1 MNFEINISCNTYENK
16 AKSQKRST
24 KGELL
29 IKTRVLCWS
38 FLLLVYNVNGL
49 LLNNFF
55 FMNNASIRTVVPF
68 SFSAFVPRMLGVC

>member
-16 AKSQKRST
+16 AESQKRST

-49 LLNNFF
+49 LLNNFY
-55 FMNNASIRTVVPF
+55 MNNASTRTVVPF
-68 SFSAFVPRMLGVC
+68 

>member
-16 AKSQKRST
+16 AESQKRST

-49 LLNNFF
+49 LLNNFY
-55 FMNNASIRTVVPF
+55 MNNASTRTVVPF
-68 SFSAFVPRMLGVC
+68 SFLAFVPRMLGVC